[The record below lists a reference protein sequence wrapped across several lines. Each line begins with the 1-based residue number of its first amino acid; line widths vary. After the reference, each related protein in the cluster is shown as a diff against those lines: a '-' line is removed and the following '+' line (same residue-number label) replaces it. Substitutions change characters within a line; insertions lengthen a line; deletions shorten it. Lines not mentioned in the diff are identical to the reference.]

1 MTVVIMQNCM
11 ICVTCF
17 SFIDSQ
23 IFQHPL
29 SDKVPKTVPSC
40 AVSLI
45 EPPVASVKRIRTDK
59 RTGDTSAIAL
69 AVHFSTCCRGLARVG
84 GCARD
89 DSLHGNH
96 WNRVVGGH
104 GCDDGSRYIV

>member
-1 MTVVIMQNCM
+1 MNHKNRLELNVSKVLCKLRRLE
-11 ICVTCF
+11 
-17 SFIDSQ
+17 

-84 GCARD
+84 
-89 DSLHGNH
+89 
-96 WNRVVGGH
+96 
-104 GCDDGSRYIV
+104 